1 MKVYTHLEVN
11 KKIKLTGREHFY
23 YIKWNELYIKQQTVG
38 LNPSLPSAEDL
49 VCSAFLFSITVIHQ
63 IYSINAV
70 LLKLLNIHKGKML
83 LITNYFNC

>member
-11 KKIKLTGREHFY
+11 KKINLTGREHFY

-63 IYSINAV
+63 IYSIKCCS
-70 LLKLLNIHKGKML
+70 LK
-83 LITNYFNC
+83 ITEYT